1 MPTPAEIKFQSLLGR
16 GFTPEQASTLTG
28 VTLPEAEPTPSVE
41 GPNRSYLGNLGA
53 SAYQGAVSNLAGQAK
68 FFGANET
75 AAYLQNLAAE
85 VKQDPEFA
93 AVQDKLNNAKTVTEG
108 LKILATHPK
117 FAGTMGAQVLGQFG
131 PALVSMLVTKTA
143 AGFAGVGAGVAGAA
157 GTGAA
162 AAQAGTSSS
171 GNEELNILY
180 DLTGTTDVEAAKQLL
195 KENPQLADDIQ
206 TVANRRGVMDG
217 LATLLGI
224 GASGKFAS
232 KMGTEIWTVKG
243 ALSEALGQASIG
255 AGSEAI
261 AQNITMRGTPSDI
274 AAEIFF
280 EGVSAPVEATAMRIM
295 NNAAPVT
302 HKDKTT
308 PTEEPTGFEEVQDTE
323 EPVTSPTTT
332 PTEPA
337 PKAAASGAEKP
348 PRSSTEE
355 KRVLTAV
362 EKSMLTGT
370 EDQRLKRL
378 SQHKMD
384 SLVEEAKKRNI
395 SPFRQNDKGV
405 DVRKTKAELAK
416 EILAA
421 EKVTPATA
429 PNLLPDNTV
438 PMSEGK
444 LSLPRDLSGA
454 KPRFNVGE
462 DSNVLD
468 FESDVD
474 KALFIISQKKK
485 SNRDA
490 DYLKWL
496 QDTTGMS
503 RSELDAEAATLRLQ
517 IKDAAKKNTG
527 GGNLRIPKFFEVP
540 NAPVGRP
547 AAPQPMPV
555 ASVFT
560 QKLRNLGLNPK
571 ITLKPET
578 ETALQERISTAK
590 DNTKSPADRAAALND
605 IYTGLRQVGFF
616 EGITNLRQ
624 GLTAAHDFV
633 KNSFPDV
640 ESKDVETAMR
650 SAPAV
655 AAALTREA
663 TTNAV
668 LNKDNKASA
677 EDSTPP
683 FVAKVK
689 QVIGDTTAS
698 ELDPSNPTSTK
709 EQVDANE
716 AANNPVVEYA
726 VSISDEYQDV
736 VKIVNGIEK
745 GTVDID
751 NLDWSKS
758 KGGLSMVNR
767 ARVLFNSISHLIR
780 RYPVYAPFFW
790 AAERK
795 SNFVKEFNT
804 ELHRQLQTIV
814 DRYGEDTSSKAYYV
828 MDEMSAPWNAEIQKP
843 EYASDGRLMFKTSEG
858 KKLLADKRTTAAFKD
873 LQKFHKEMLDL
884 MKMTIA
890 PRLRLA
896 GIDLKDN
903 FTLSDLNTL
912 KDSMI
917 GEKPS
922 TIAMVDNA
930 IEAVTQIDRIKKSTD
945 GVYFPHTRKKGPYA
959 VSFYVRNEDGSVG
972 DLRYFTGIEK
982 KKYRDEPDSTQLQK
996 VIEDAQAKAESL
1008 GEQWVTFKG
1017 GSLQSTSPFLMNP
1030 KNMKEMLRKT
1040 KSTPA
1045 LNELVSSLLFAEGIE
1060 RGTIEEVLD
1069 GLGGAKDIEK
1079 MTEGLR
1085 ERGGYYGYETENR
1098 LGSVSDALGARA
1110 YSLGNFIFGNHLN
1123 KLHETS
1129 RNMAVAKSVPKGVIT
1144 HFDKYKDHVT
1154 SLDDANAQ
1162 VRQLAYIWFMFGNLS
1177 SAIMQSFTPAMV
1189 TVPMMK
1195 RYMSASK
1202 ALKWNTGRST
1212 AATIKDVG
1220 KALSAFTPKL
1230 NAQQRAELYAKK
1242 LNWSPEEI
1250 RFLSNLDRKGYL
1262 SESQQADVFSSEI
1275 SRKYTKSTQEKILS
1289 SKAGQAVSGAIPYME
1304 RAARMTSFRI
1314 IYDTFK
1320 DPAALDRFLS
1330 DVKGDN
1336 LWQSFLNAEY
1346 GGQPT
1351 LEAAVAYNMLEYH
1364 GFYGKTNRPEFLNN
1378 LVGAT
1383 IFPLTSYAIHMM
1395 ELLSRTMIQDG
1406 KISPQGLKVI
1416 ALMALAA
1423 WQLGGIQA
1431 MPGYQVIDWL
1441 VKFLS
1446 DKLGARKVDAQM
1458 LIDDVLKDVGL
1469 GKEARQFAM
1478 YGPLQTVLGVN
1489 IGTRIGINPPV
1500 TSTILKVIDPPANT
1514 SALDY
1519 AGAPGAIAQ
1528 PVIDGLKRWRENQPI
1543 GENLTQFAAE
1553 ALPAPLKNAVK
1564 GAQIATGDLRTASGN
1579 KLSTA
1584 PGEPGSET
1592 TYGDVVR
1599 QGFGFTPLNVAQVR
1613 RDIYEQNANLAGAG
1627 KQGTNVVRQAAKTM
1641 YDLRSGNLTQEEASK
1656 KMAALA
1662 LEYVKQVRD
1671 NSPETSPSEALANFR
1686 EGLKK
1691 QTLAE
1696 INPKAARIMAIPKDK
1711 RARILADEMDI
1722 DEVE

>member
-1 MPTPAEIKFQSLLGR
+1 MPDPLNSQFSDLIARGYSEQVAAYLAGMPPPQSATPTP
-16 GFTPEQASTLTG
+16 
-28 VTLPEAEPTPSVE
+28 E

-53 SAYQGAVSNLAGQAK
+53 SAYQGAVSSAAGTAK
-68 FFGANET
+68 FIGADET

-85 VKQDPEFA
+85 VKQDPEF
-93 AVQDKLNNAKTVTEG
+93 VDIQKRLNEAPTVTEG

-117 FAGTMGAQVLGQFG
+117 FAGTMGAQLLGQYG
-131 PALVSMLVTKTA
+131 LGLLTMLGTKSL
-143 AGFAGVGAGVAGAA
+143 AGFAGAGASTAARTGMAA
-157 GTGAA
+157 GMTQQGA
-162 AAQAGTSSS
+162 SSA
-171 GNEELNILY
+171 GNEALSILY
-180 DLTGTTDVEAAKQLL
+180 DLTGTTDVETAKQLL
-195 KENPQLADDIQ
+195 RENPQLAEDVQ
-206 TVANRRGVMDG
+206 TVANRRGVMDALAFG
-217 LATLLGI
+217 LGVGT
-224 GASGKFAS
+224 SGKFAA
-232 KMGTEIWTVKG
+232 KMGAEIWSVKG

-255 AGSEAI
+255 AGSEVA
-261 AQNITMRGTPSDI
+261 AQAATLRGGPSDI

-280 EGVSAPVEATAMRIM
+280 EGVSAPAEATMMRIM
-295 NNAAPVT
+295 NGAAPVT
-302 HKDKTT
+302 HKDGAA
-308 PTEEPTGFEEVQDTE
+308 PANEQTGFEEVKD
-323 EPVTSPTTT
+323 EPAIAPTGVAPT
-332 PTEPA
+332 TEPA
-337 PKAAASGAEKP
+337 PKAA
-348 PRSSTEE
+348 TEE

-384 SLVEEAKKRNI
+384 SLVTEAAKRNI
-395 SPFRQNDKGV
+395 SPFRQNAKGV

-421 EKVTPATA
+421 EKITTSTT
-429 PNLLPDNTV
+429 PNLLPDTSIPKV
-438 PMSEGK
+438 EGQ

-454 KPRFNVGE
+454 KPRFNVGQ

-485 SNRDA
+485 SSRDA

-527 GGNLRIPKFFEVP
+527 GGDLRVPKFFEVP
-540 NAPVGRP
+540 SAPVGRP
-547 AAPQPMPV
+547 AAPQPV

-560 QKLRNLGLNPK
+560 QKLRNVGLNPK

-578 ETALQERISTAK
+578 EAALQERIATTK

-633 KNSFPDV
+633 KTSFPDV
-640 ESKDVETAMR
+640 EAKDIETAMR

-668 LNKDNKASA
+668 LNNGATNRNKPLQNAT

-683 FVAKVK
+683 FVTKVK
-689 QVIGDTTAS
+689 QVIGDTTSS
-698 ELDPSNPTSTK
+698 EIDLNNPTSTK

-736 VKIVNGIEK
+736 VKIVSGIEK

-758 KGGLSMVNR
+758 KGGLSPVNR

-814 DRYGEDTSSKAYYV
+814 DTYGEDASSKAYYV
-828 MDEMSAPWNAEIQKP
+828 MDEMSGPWNTEIQKP
-843 EYASDGRLMFKTSEG
+843 EYAADGRLMFRTSEG

-873 LQKFHKEMLDL
+873 LQKFHKQMLDL

-903 FTLSDLNTL
+903 FTLSDLTAL
-912 KDSMI
+912 KESMI

-930 IEAVTQIDRIKKSTD
+930 IDAVTQIDRIKKSTD

-959 VSFYVRNEDGSVG
+959 VSFYARNEDGTVG

-982 KKYRDEPDSTQLQK
+982 RKYRDEPDATQLQK
-996 VIEDAQAKAESL
+996 VIADAEAKAKSV
-1008 GEQWVTFKG
+1008 GEDWVTFKG
-1017 GSLQSTSPFLMNP
+1017 GSIQGTSPFLMNP

-1098 LGSVSDALGARA
+1098 LGSVSDALGARS

-1129 RNMAVAKSVPKGVIT
+1129 RNMAVAKSVPKGVVT
-1144 HFDKYKDHVT
+1144 HFDKYKEHVT

-1220 KALSAFTPKL
+1220 KALSAFTPKM

-1242 LNWSPEEI
+1242 LDWSPEEI

-1262 SESQQADVFSSEI
+1262 SESQQADVFSSEL

-1289 SKAGQAVSGAIPYME
+1289 TKAGQAVAGAIPYME

-1330 DVKGDN
+1330 DVKDDN
-1336 LWQSFLNAEY
+1336 LWNSFLNAEY

-1458 LIDDVLKDVGL
+1458 LIDDVLRDVGF
-1469 GKEARQFAM
+1469 GKDARQFAM
-1478 YGPLQTVLGVN
+1478 YGPLQSVLGVN
-1489 IGTRIGINPPV
+1489 IGTRIGINPPI
-1500 TSTILKVIDPPANT
+1500 TSTVLKVIDPPANT

-1553 ALPAPLKNAVK
+1553 ALPAPLKNALK

-1613 RDIYEQNANLAGAG
+1613 REIYEQNANLAGAG